1 MPLSCGLPSIR
12 AFDKEGW
19 EMDMPVHMTTNQNTA
34 ARTSAPALRPRPW
47 AAGALA
53 LATAVLVAA
62 CGGGS
67 DGGTT
72 TPAPNPTPAPAQAQP
87 LDLTILHINDHHS
100 TLESRTKALQ
110 LSAGGSSAVA
120 VSVDAGGFPRVAA
133 AIGELAAQS
142 ANVLKLHAGD
152 ALTGTL
158 YFNRAGANGEAD
170 AALMNTVCFDAF
182 TLGNHEFDK
191 GDSGLKGFIDLLHK
205 GSCKTPVLS
214 ANVRFGAN
222 SALNPSKATDGV
234 NASTVVERGG
244 QKIGIVGVTIAGKTK
259 ASSSPDPDTTFED
272 EATAAQR
279 EIDRLRAQGINKIIL
294 MSHIGYDNDLQVV
307 PRLSG
312 VDVVVGADSHTLLGP
327 DTLRT
332 TGVGTPAG
340 AYPTR
345 LADKDGKPVCVVQA
359 WEYAQVVGELKVR
372 FDANGDV
379 ASCAGTPHVLI
390 GDSFTIGGKA
400 ATDAQLQ
407 AIKASVAAAGFLRTT
422 TPLASATSV
431 LQPFKDRV
439 SVFNQK
445 QVATVPQEL
454 CSRRVPGGQGTVD
467 YGRSSAACNA
477 EGSVSL
483 RGGDI
488 QQLVAQAY
496 LDVANAQYGG
506 ADISLQSGGGV
517 RIPLSGTVSAAQVIQ
532 VLPFGNMLFRLDI
545 TGTEVKSM
553 LEDGLEAVYGTGGST
568 GPYPYTGGL
577 RFDVNASAAFG
588 QRVSNIEVR
597 DRQSGNWSALD
608 AAKTYKLFVLSFNAT
623 GGDGYKTLAAVPAS
637 RRLDIGVLDADVF
650 FSYIEKQP
658 KDATSGLPV
667 LSRLPTA
674 LYSTKSFT
682 PPAK

>member
-1 MPLSCGLPSIR
+1 MP
-12 AFDKEGW
+12 
-19 EMDMPVHMTTNQNTA
+19 DMNNTKA
-34 ARTSAPALRPRPW
+34 NARLRRQGPATRSW

-53 LATAVLVAA
+53 LATAALLAA

-67 DGGTT
+67 DGGGTASPAS
-72 TPAPNPTPAPAQAQP
+72 PAPMPAPTQAQP

-100 TLESRTKALQ
+100 TLEAGNKTLQ

-120 VSVDAGGFPRVAA
+120 VSVNAGGFPRVAA

-142 ANVLKLHAGD
+142 PNVLKLHAGD

-158 YFNRAGANGEAD
+158 YFNRAGADGEAD
-170 AALMNTVCFDAF
+170 AAMMNTVCFDAF

-191 GDSGLKGFIDLLHK
+191 GDSGLKSFIDLLHK

-222 SALNPSKATDGV
+222 SALNPARTSDGV

-244 QKIGIVGVTIAGKTK
+244 QKIGIVGLTIAGKTK

-272 EATAAQR
+272 ETQAAQR

-294 MSHIGYDNDLQVV
+294 MSHIGYDYDLQVV
-307 PRLSG
+307 PKLSG

-345 LADKDGKPVCVVQA
+345 LANKDGKTVCVVQA

-379 ASCAGTPHVLI
+379 VSCAGTPHVLI

-400 ATDAQLQ
+400 ATDAEAQ
-407 AIKASVAAAGFLRTT
+407 ALKASVAATGFLRTT
-422 TPLASATSV
+422 APSAAATSV

-439 SVFNQK
+439 AVFNQK
-445 QVATVPQEL
+445 LVATVPQEL
-454 CSRRVPGGQGTVD
+454 CSRRVPGGVGTVD
-467 YGRSSAACNA
+467 YGRSSAACNT

-496 LDVANAQYGG
+496 LEVANAQYGG

-517 RIPLSGTVSAAQVIQ
+517 RIPLTGNVTAAQVIQ
-532 VLPFGNMLFRLDI
+532 VLPFGNKLFRLDI
-545 TGTEVKSM
+545 TGAEVKSM

-577 RFDVNASAAFG
+577 RYDVNASAAFG

-597 DRQSGNWSALD
+597 DARSGNWAALD
-608 AAKTYKLFVLSFNAT
+608 AARTYKLFVLSFNAT
-623 GGDGYKTLAAVPAS
+623 GGDGYKTLAAVPAA

-650 FSYIEKQP
+650 FSYIEKQS
-658 KDATSGLPV
+658 KDAASGLPV